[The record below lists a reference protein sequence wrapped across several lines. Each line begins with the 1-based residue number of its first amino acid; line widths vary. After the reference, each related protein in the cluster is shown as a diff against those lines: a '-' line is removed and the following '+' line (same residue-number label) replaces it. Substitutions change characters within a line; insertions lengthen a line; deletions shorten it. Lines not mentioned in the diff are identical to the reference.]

1 MRRYFCSFLFLMSF
15 FGTVCG
21 QGMHLLISQVGE
33 GASIS
38 NEKGIEEA
46 VERASF
52 LALGRRIKVFSKSGL
67 ETMSAGYQFRF
78 GSDTEFNLSEKA
90 IHLHEGS
97 IMIQSRKIG
106 NKVVVKGPE
115 VSLRLSGVG
124 TCMLEVEA
132 NGGVKII
139 GVLGRIMLGVG
150 EELKEID
157 LLAGELV
164 IIKAGSQ
171 ELGEK
176 ISVNLSKVLETSF
189 LLSGFKNSPSFQNSL
204 SSIAKAQQDSIAQSY
219 YTEEGDAKDAD
230 TSEIVSLENN
240 QKRFS
245 GGNENSS
252 ALIRTSYQI
261 PEIDPLQE
269 LLGRTPS
276 RSVPNNTEEKESTP
290 IEPRPLPGTLLRL
303 KN

>member
-106 NKVVVKGPE
+106 NKVVVNGPE
-115 VSLRLSGVG
+115 VLLRLSGVG

-139 GVLGRIMLGVG
+139 GLLGRIMMGVG
-150 EELKEID
+150 EELNEID
-157 LLAGELV
+157 LLAGELANV
-164 IIKAGSQ
+164 KPGNKGF
-171 ELGEK
+171 GEK
-176 ISVNLSKVLETSF
+176 ISINLSKLMETSF
-189 LLSGFKNSPSFQNSL
+189 LLSGFNNSPSFQNSL
-204 SSIAKAQQDSIAQSY
+204 SSIAKAQQDSIDQSDAA
-219 YTEEGDAKDAD
+219 EEGNANESDTLAKNN
-230 TSEIVSLENN
+230 ESLLGSN
-240 QKRFS
+240 K
-245 GGNENSS
+245 NSS
-252 ALIRTSYQI
+252 GLIRTFYRI

-269 LLGRTPS
+269 LLGRTPI
-276 RSVPNNTEEKESTP
+276 RLVPNNTEEKVSTP

>member
-1 MRRYFCSFLFLMSF
+1 MSF

-106 NKVVVKGPE
+106 NKVVVNGPE
-115 VSLRLSGVG
+115 VSLSLSGVG
-124 TCMLEVEA
+124 TCMVEVEA

-204 SSIAKAQQDSIAQSY
+204 SSIAKAQQDSIAQSDAA
-219 YTEEGDAKDAD
+219 EERNANESGNLAKNNESLFGSNES
-230 TSEIVSLENN
+230 TS
-240 QKRFS
+240 
-245 GGNENSS
+245 G
-252 ALIRTSYQI
+252 LIRTFYRI
-261 PEIDPLQE
+261 PEVDPLQE

-276 RSVPNNTEEKESTP
+276 RSVPNNTEGQEP
-290 IEPRPLPGTLLRL
+290 ILIEPRPLPGTLLRL

>member
-1 MRRYFCSFLFLMSF
+1 MSF

-106 NKVVVKGPE
+106 NKVVVNGPE
-115 VSLRLSGVG
+115 VLLRLSGVG

-139 GVLGRIMLGVG
+139 GLLGRIMMGVG
-150 EELKEID
+150 EELNEID
-157 LLAGELV
+157 LLAGELANV
-164 IIKAGSQ
+164 KPGNKGF
-171 ELGEK
+171 GEK
-176 ISVNLSKVLETSF
+176 ISINLSKLMETSF
-189 LLSGFKNSPSFQNSL
+189 LLSGFNNSPSFQNSL
-204 SSIAKAQQDSIAQSY
+204 SSIAKAQQDSIDQSDAA
-219 YTEEGDAKDAD
+219 EEGNANESDTLAKNN
-230 TSEIVSLENN
+230 ESLLGSN
-240 QKRFS
+240 K
-245 GGNENSS
+245 NSS
-252 ALIRTSYQI
+252 GLIRTFYRI

-269 LLGRTPS
+269 LLGRTPI
-276 RSVPNNTEEKESTP
+276 RLVPNNTEEKVSTP

>member
-106 NKVVVKGPE
+106 NKVVVNGPE
-115 VSLRLSGVG
+115 VSLSLSGVG
-124 TCMLEVEA
+124 TCMVEVEA

-204 SSIAKAQQDSIAQSY
+204 SSIAKAQQDSIAQSDAA
-219 YTEEGDAKDAD
+219 EEGNANESDTLAKNN
-230 TSEIVSLENN
+230 ESLLGSN
-240 QKRFS
+240 K
-245 GGNENSS
+245 NSS
-252 ALIRTSYQI
+252 GLIRTFYRI

-269 LLGRTPS
+269 LLGRTPI
-276 RSVPNNTEEKESTP
+276 RSVPNNTEEKVSTP